1 LDILFGIKVMFLLYT
16 LSTLI
21 KVITALYEQQE
32 NIYCN
37 PESVRFATGLH
48 PGAMEP
54 HKLQAK
60 ADIITETDIAH
71 EILTRVND
79 G

>member
-1 LDILFGIKVMFLLYT
+1 MILLYT
-16 LSTLI
+16 VSTLI

-32 NIYCN
+32 NIYRN

-79 G
+79 GWIYKN